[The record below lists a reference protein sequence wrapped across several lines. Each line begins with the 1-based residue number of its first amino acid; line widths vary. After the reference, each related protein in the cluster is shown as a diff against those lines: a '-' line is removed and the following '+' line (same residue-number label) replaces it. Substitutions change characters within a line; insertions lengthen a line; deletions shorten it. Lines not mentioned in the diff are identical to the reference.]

1 MVEPSS
7 ASISPSQDDKNWALG
22 AHLGPLLLGF
32 IAPLIVMLTRGKE
45 SPFVRQHAVEALN
58 FQITVTAAVIISLV
72 LTLVVIGAC
81 LLAAVG
87 IAALVFAILAAVKA
101 YAGEPYRYP
110 VSIRLIK

>member
-22 AHLGPLLLGF
+22 AHLGPLVLGF

-58 FQITVTAAVIISLV
+58 FQLTALIALLISIPLWLV
-72 LTLVVIGAC
+72 LVGAC
-81 LLAAVG
+81 VTIAVAIG
-87 IAALVFAILAAVKA
+87 ALVFAILAAVKA

-110 VSIRLIK
+110 VSIRMIK